1 MNSLIE
7 SIKMIMQQKGIQP
20 RKAVEISA
28 IKDAES
34 KLQITFPSEYVKFL
48 TEVGDGWDR
57 YFNNNHWYPEM
68 KSFRTVIDDNEFL
81 AKEFL
86 YMEPWIWEDNDT
98 NPLPNESDEEWNQRV
113 DRLLLPV
120 QYGNIALICTGD
132 GGSLNLILTG
142 NERGNMWFFSDI
154 GIFPCYAPNTF
165 LKFVE
170 SWLTGKQIY

>member
-7 SIKMIMQQKGIQP
+7 NIKIIMQQKGIKP
-20 RKAVEISA
+20 RKIVEMSA

-34 KLQITFPSEYVKFL
+34 KLKITFPSEYVGFL

-68 KSFRTVIDDNEFL
+68 KSFRSIIDNNKFI
-81 AKEFL
+81 AKEFS
-86 YMEPWIWEDNDT
+86 YTEPWIWEDNDT

-120 QYGNIALICTGD
+120 QYGNISLICTGD
-132 GGSLNLILTG
+132 GGSLNLIITG
-142 NERGNMWFFSDI
+142 SERGNMWFFSDI
-154 GIFPCYAPNTF
+154 GIFPCYSPNTF
-165 LKFVE
+165 LKFME
-170 SWLTGKQIY
+170 SWLTERQTY